1 MLMKKYTCG
10 SIVRKNTF
18 VLTAITL
25 IFCANAGHAEFIVE
39 VDSDT
44 SIDTARIDGAIA
56 MDLMGSLWTISPDGG
71 QAQRFTDGL
80 KPVSQPRWSPDGTQ
94 ILYLQE
100 DSAGSEIWQITL
112 ASGDQSQLVDTN
124 MHVQDVAWHPSG
136 ERLVYTTDPTGGGLD
151 IWEADISTGLR
162 WRLSN
167 HVGDEIHPTWSAN
180 GKHLAYVHRDGA
192 QHRLILR
199 EHGEPEVVLLE
210 SDTPLA
216 APSWRPD
223 GSLLTYF
230 QRDGNSADWT
240 LNMAILSSPPLLR
253 SVSTAKALSPQGVSW
268 PDRMR
273 MVYSANGQIMTKGF
287 ADRRGRPLHFR
298 ALVNDAP
305 APAPRVTAS
314 RELEIKNAPEGALII
329 RGKRL
334 FDGISNRYH
343 DALDI
348 LIEDG
353 LIVAVEPRREWPDA
367 TVLDLGEVT
376 IIPGLIDSW
385 SALPQPLHIGDGAGI
400 LAYGITTLVSPD
412 VNPTFDAAAWEGDI
426 TPGPRL
432 LPAAIVAGATNAT
445 ETVPYYLVNID
456 LNGADRTAATDAV
469 TEWHERG
476 IPVVADRWAISTEI
490 GIDVFL
496 GADSYPGGRAARGL
510 GRGVTTLSVLAD
522 ATTPDLPKLLQSRQ
536 AQTFG
541 HTVMPPRRIATPP
554 ELATS
559 ALFVVAGSRGN
570 GLPAGL
576 ALHAELKALSS
587 AGRGGEHAL
596 YAAGRNAAQLLGLR
610 RKIGTISPGAVA
622 DLLLV
627 NGDPLSDSD
636 DALKIVA
643 VVRNG
648 RFFSLV
654 RLLDQAQMNKNV
666 E

>member
-1 MLMKKYTCG
+1 MQMKQYTCG
-10 SIVRKNTF
+10 SIVRRYT
-18 VLTAITL
+18 LAQTAITL
-25 IFCANAGHAEFIVE
+25 MFCASAGHAEFIVE
-39 VDSDT
+39 VDSGT
-44 SIDTARIDGAIA
+44 SIDAARVDGTIA
-56 MDLMGSLWTISPDGG
+56 MDLMGRLWTLAPNGG

-80 KPVSQPRWSPDGTQ
+80 KPISQPRWSPDGTQ

-100 DSAGSEIWQITL
+100 GSAGSKIWQINL
-112 ASGDQSQLVDTN
+112 ASGDQSQLVHTDI
-124 MHVQDVAWHPSG
+124 HVQDVAWHPSG
-136 ERLVYTTDPTGGGLD
+136 ERLLYTTDPTGNGLD

-167 HVGDEIHPTWSAN
+167 HDGDEIHPTWSAN
-180 GKHLAYVHRDGA
+180 GRHLAYVHRDGA

-199 EHGEPEVVLLE
+199 THGEPEVVLLE

-216 APSWRPD
+216 SPSWRPD
-223 GSLLTYF
+223 GSLLAYF
-230 QRDGNSADWT
+230 QRDSNSGGWT

-253 SVSTAKALSPQGVSW
+253 TISAAEGLSPQAVSW

-305 APAPRVTAS
+305 VRAPRVTAS
-314 RELEIKNAPEGALII
+314 RELEIKDTPDGRLVI

-334 FDGISNRYH
+334 FDGMSNRYR

-367 TVLDLGEVT
+367 TVLDLGNVT
-376 IIPGLIDSW
+376 IMPGLIDSW
-385 SALPQPLHIGDGAGI
+385 SALAKPLHAEDGAGI

-412 VNPTFDAAAWEGDI
+412 VSPTFDASVWEGDI

-432 LPAAIVAGATNAT
+432 LPAAIVSSATVTTDTA
-445 ETVPYYLVNID
+445 PYLVNID
-456 LNGADRTAATDAV
+456 LHGVDLTAATDAV
-469 TEWHERG
+469 SGWHKRG
-476 IPVVADRWAISTEI
+476 IPVVANGWSTSTEI
-490 GIDVFL
+490 GTDVFL
-496 GADSYPGGRAARGL
+496 GANSYPGGHAASGL
-510 GRGVTTLSVLAD
+510 GRSVTTLSVLAD
-522 ATTPDLPKLLQSRQ
+522 ATTTDLPGLLQSRQ
-536 AQTFG
+536 AQILG
-541 HTVMPPRRIATPP
+541 HTVMPPRRIANPP
-554 ELATS
+554 ALATS

-570 GLPAGL
+570 GLPPGL
-576 ALHAELKALSS
+576 ALHAELKALSA
-587 AGRGGEHAL
+587 AGRGGEQAL
-596 YAAGRNAAQLLGLR
+596 HAAGRNAAQLLGLR
-610 RKIGTISPGAVA
+610 HKIGAISAGAVA
-622 DLLLV
+622 DLLLL

-636 DALKIVA
+636 DVLKIVA

-654 RLLDQAQMNKNV
+654 RLLDQAQTDMNV